1 MVSEPTVRR
10 MDKTLIRCR
19 VRGEESQLSGRSTM
33 KARRLIGGRY
43 EKTASDLTPST
54 VLTTRWNRCC
64 SRLSQNLIGT
74 GGGPTSS

>member
-1 MVSEPTVRR
+1 
-10 MDKTLIRCR
+10 
-19 VRGEESQLSGRSTM
+19 M